1 MKSYILFI
9 LLQSGNMH
17 SMEFATYNDCVIA
30 QSELQTMLD
39 SSQVK
44 SQCLNKGSVLADG
57 LDKTKGAF
65 GAWLKEQSDKYNNQ

>member
-17 SMEFATYNDCVIA
+17 SMEFATYNDCVTA
-30 QSELQTMLD
+30 QSELQTLLD
-39 SSQVK
+39 ASQGK
-44 SQCLNKGSVLADG
+44 SQCLNKGSALAEG
-57 LDKTKGAF
+57 FDKTKGAF